1 MMNPFGFVHTSPL
14 SSLPHDPAVTLASN
28 CIRDYFGPTVQTVAD
43 CLQTRGGSSSLA
55 QLITAICGQC
65 RRVWNEERERLV
77 MGKYQLHRARGPVS
91 AGYVVEA
98 EPIRDS
104 LSILVQH
111 GLVHIDV
118 MGSTYLYRFDVHQA
132 RLLIRYPRFVEYAK
146 KALDETAA
154 ALVEELLIHG
164 RMRTV
169 DAVVATVDR
178 LHELGDDVVKSDR
191 YTTRQA
197 VVESFR
203 RLVEGGFIE
212 TVPPLKYDDD
222 EEVEFESKTDKKIK
236 KEDGMGDVDG
246 DDPAIVS
253 LLSQGPYRHVLPRN
267 TVWRVNVRMFHDS
280 LRAFCLGR
288 LVAERF
294 GHKVQ
299 SAGSMITAALKL
311 AAHNQ
316 YALKSQN
323 LDERTVF
330 SPEEIVN
337 YLPKPVQQSLEKKP
351 GGILTNLSR
360 ALVEISNLSYPRVLS
375 EVEQVA
381 GNPTKGKFEVAT
393 RQLVNHLRDRIHHQV
408 GCMIE

>member
-1 MMNPFGFVHTSPL
+1 MTNPFGFVYTSPL
-14 SSLPHDPAVTLASN
+14 SSLPHDPVVTLASN

-55 QLITAICGQC
+55 QLITAIRGQC

-77 MGKYQLHRARGPVS
+77 VGKYQLHRARGPAS

-98 EPIRDS
+98 EPIRDA
-104 LSILVQH
+104 LSILLQH
-111 GLVHIDV
+111 GLVHVDV
-118 MGSTYLYRFDVHQA
+118 MGSTYLYHFDVHRA

-154 ALVEELLIHG
+154 TLVEELLIHG
-164 RMRTV
+164 RMTTV
-169 DAVVATVDR
+169 DAVVAAVNH
-178 LHELGDDVVKSDR
+178 LHEFGDDAVKSDR

-212 TVPPLKYDDD
+212 TVPPLKDDD
-222 EEVEFESKTDKKIK
+222 EEEEAEFEGKTDKTVKA
-236 KEDGMGDVDG
+236 EDTMEDVDG
-246 DDPAIVS
+246 GDPAIVS
-253 LLSQGPYRHVLPRN
+253 LLSLGPYRHVLPRN

-280 LRAFCLGR
+280 LRAFYLGR

-299 SAGSMITAALKL
+299 SAGSMVTAALKL
-311 AAHNQ
+311 AAHKQ
-316 YALKSQN
+316 HALKNQN

-330 SPEEIVN
+330 SPDEIVD

-351 GGILTNLSR
+351 GGILANLSR
-360 ALVEISNLSYPRVLS
+360 ALVEISKLSYPQVLS
-375 EVEQVA
+375 EVEQAA
-381 GNPTKGKFEVAT
+381 GNPTGGKFEVAT
-393 RQLVNHLRDRIHHQV
+393 RQLVNHLRERIHHQV
-408 GCMIE
+408 VK